1 MKLTIDVGT
10 LWEPLVE
17 LSRQRKDST
26 PAKTAEALIAQALS
40 IFLHGQSSGIDL
52 LSEKMKS
59 LGPKEPND
67 KTLSG
72 HKRLA

>member
-17 LSRQRKDST
+17 LSRERKDKT
-26 PAKTAEALIAQALS
+26 PAFTAESLIAQSLS
-40 IFLHGQSSGIDL
+40 IFLHGQSSGIEL
-52 LSEKMKS
+52 LTERLKAKT
-59 LGPKEPND
+59 PTQPND